1 MHMQS
6 IPACSSVVMMGGA
19 LRGKKKKD
27 NGSQRWISFNK
38 IKTGYWHKDLEGKD
52 LATTGIWPELF
63 LFWKSRTQR
72 EQRIK

>member
-1 MHMQS
+1 MQQCCNDGWRT
-6 IPACSSVVMMGGA
+6 AW
-19 LRGKKKKD
+19 KKKKD

-52 LATTGIWPELF
+52 LATIGIWPELF